1 MRGLTEAC
9 SRPVVANIVLELRRH
24 GLRLEVAAHLL
35 LEVADLV
42 ENVALDLR
50 PFRVVAVA
58 RVAALAE
65 RNWDRFPDAPNGAHQ
80 REEEWWRKHLYQHL
94 LRRLAEECAPIG
106 RHDWHAC

>member
-9 SRPVVANIVLELRRH
+9 YRPVVANIVLELRRH

-65 RNWDRFPDAPNGAHQ
+65 RNWDRALCGREVRCVAPADDAV
-80 REEEWWRKHLYQHL
+80 LT
-94 LRRLAEECAPIG
+94 
-106 RHDWHAC
+106 D